1 MFKTWLVH
9 PVNDLFRAYHQV
21 LGNNPGHQELPAGA
35 RRAPTRQVNVSSA
48 IKGSLTRVICGNKI
62 SHGSKEHKEACLSFI
77 GDSCV
82 LVNNAPFLAFF
93 AVNH

>member
-35 RRAPTRQVNVSSA
+35 RRAPTRQVNVLSA

-62 SHGSKEHKEACLSFI
+62 TDRGEKHKKAGLGFI
-77 GDSCV
+77 CRCGILVGDS
-82 LVNNAPFLAFF
+82 PFLAFF